1 LKMCLLVWGVK
12 FLATCAQDTSHIL
25 AFALAPP

>member
-1 LKMCLLVWGVK
+1 VQLLLALEK